1 MKIMEA
7 LSVGQLFLNMR
18 SALEC
23 GHIASITPLEKTK
36 LLLPTVSSSNR
47 FLVKGLTLSPLLHVC
62 CGFLS
67 GQNLHNYWAC

>member
-23 GHIASITPLEKTK
+23 GHIASITPLEKTEVTS
-36 LLLPTVSSSNR
+36 PNR
-47 FLVKGLTLSPLLHVC
+47 IKFK
-62 CGFLS
+62 
-67 GQNLHNYWAC
+67 